1 MAVIGNAEV
10 IISPITRG
18 FESSLRRQLQGMSGN
33 VGARRAGQGLGEAF
47 SDGFDRSLS
56 TNPFG
61 KFADGLRAISPEAE
75 GARLRFQS
83 LVRTGYVV
91 QAALGAIVG
100 AISSTV
106 VSLGTLVGVLGKAAP
121 AVAVLANA
129 FVTLRVAMSTAKFGF
144 GDIASAVKQ
153 ATEPTAGMTKTLEEL
168 REEFQQLQ
176 FDAEQA
182 ALSEGRAALNLETA
196 FENLRRVQDLP
207 PNSAA
212 RREAQ
217 LAYEEADLA
226 YRRAKDRAA
235 DLNDEVAKGMDG
247 LKDKAA
253 GGASDPFADLNEAQ
267 REFAEYL
274 VTLKPLIDD
283 LELRVSRA
291 LLPPLQEAVEILR
304 VDLLPI
310 LQQRLPDVAGQVG
323 EALKEMVE
331 GVDYDRIDRI
341 FAGMTEPF
349 EDGGRSNLQ
358 LFGDLLGNVLDI
370 FLQITEATAPLLND
384 FLTFLVDKTDEW
396 STTLEESDLVGFFE
410 DAGGMAGDLGEIL
423 GNVFGG
429 LGNLIGLTTGPGSAG
444 EELINWLKE
453 STEGF
458 ENMFAEDPEGGK
470 EFFKDAMVNTRSVF
484 SSIGALLKE
493 ILGLADNPNIAL
505 TFDKLK
511 EGAPAMG
518 EMLEKMIDA
527 GPSFAGLIETITTIA
542 NELTDSDQISAFFDT
557 LNAGAEKFLE
567 FIQGDGFKRILD
579 NIGPIFA
586 SLSAF
591 GVLFDVLKFGFQAIL
606 GYMIFL
612 STGGGAIID
621 GFKKNFQAI
630 FTKPLPKGQLGPL
643 TQAQAA
649 QKTMIGRFAKLA
661 RGAGIVGVIV
671 IIISKMIEF
680 YDKFED
686 FRTMVDNV
694 FGNVKEAFERMME
707 PLSEI
712 FEKLFGGEGSL
723 LSALDPVIKFLLEVL
738 IPILGYVFETIFNGV
753 TFALELINNLLD
765 VIIPVVKD
773 IADGL
778 GMLFEG
784 DVLGFIGK
792 MFEAFATLLVGA
804 MQFVVNGI
812 IDLINFGIRQVNS
825 MIGGITNGPFGSFL
839 KDVFGIDLSGV
850 KIAEI
855 AKVDWT
861 GDIERRQNNQAIQD
875 TFSGSRFG
883 GPDARVLQSTG
894 SATASTMAESRLRGM
909 PEYAEYNKPTEVN
922 VTVNAANMDPDEMAR
937 SVSRELGIAMK
948 KGTV

>member
-1 MAVIGNAEV
+1 
-10 IISPITRG
+10 
-18 FESSLRRQLQGMSGN
+18 MSGN

-47 SDGFDRSLS
+47 DDGFNRSLS

-61 KFADGLRAISPEAE
+61 KFADGLRAIAPEAE
-75 GARLRFQS
+75 SARMKFTS

-100 AISSTV
+100 AVSSTV
-106 VSLGTLVGVLGKAAP
+106 VSIGTLVGVLGKAAP

-129 FVTLRVAMSTAKFGF
+129 FVTLRVAMMTAKFGF

-153 ATEPTAGMTKTLEEL
+153 ATQPTAGMKKTLEEL

-253 GGASDPFADLNEAQ
+253 GGASDPFANLNEAQ

-283 LELRVSRA
+283 LELRVSEA
-291 LLPPLQEAVEILR
+291 LLPPLKGAVEILKTE
-304 VDLLPI
+304 LLPI
-310 LQQRLPDVAGQVG
+310 LQKRLPQVAGQVG
-323 EALKEMVE
+323 EALEQIVE
-331 GVDYDRIDRI
+331 GIDYDRIDRI

-349 EDGGRSNLQ
+349 EEGGLSNVQ
-358 LFGDLLGNVLDI
+358 LFGDLLENILDI
-370 FLQITEATAPLLND
+370 FLQITEATGPLLND

-396 STTLEESDLVGFFE
+396 STTMENSNLVGFFE
-410 DAGGMAGDLGEIL
+410 EAGGYAADLGEIL

-444 EELINWLKE
+444 EELITWLKE

-458 ENMFAEDPEGGK
+458 ENMFAEDPKGGK

-527 GPSFAGLIETITTIA
+527 GPSFAGLIETITQIA
-542 NELTDSDQISAFFDT
+542 NELTDDAQISAFFDT
-557 LNAGAEKFLE
+557 LNEGAEKFLE
-567 FIQGDGFKRILD
+567 FLQGDSIQRLLD
-579 NIGPIFA
+579 RLGPIFA
-586 SLSAF
+586 TLSAV
-591 GVLFDVLKFGFQAIL
+591 GVMFNVLKFGFNVMFGYLIL
-606 GYMIFL
+606 FSDKMGVVKELADKFTK
-612 STGGGAIID
+612 SG
-621 GFKKNFQAI
+621 GFKALFGKAPGML
-630 FTKPLPKGQLGPL
+630 K
-643 TQAQAA
+643 
-649 QKTMIGRFAKLA
+649 
-661 RGAGIVGVIV
+661 GAGLVGVIV
-671 IIISKMIEF
+671 LLISKAVEF
-680 YDKFED
+680 YDKIDSFK
-686 FRTMVDNV
+686 TMVDNV
-694 FGNVKEAFERMME
+694 FANVKDSFERMME
-707 PLSEI
+707 PLSEL
-712 FEKLFGGEGSL
+712 FNKLFGEGDGSL
-723 LSALDPVIKFLLEVL
+723 LSALDPVIKLILEFL
-738 IPILGYVFETIFNGV
+738 IPALGNALGWIMNIL
-753 TFALELINNLLD
+753 TFVLEMANNLLD
-765 VIIPVVKD
+765 WVIPVVKD
-773 IADGL
+773 IADAI

-784 DVLGFIGK
+784 DILGFFGK
-792 MFEAFATLLVGA
+792 IFEAFGTFIIGG
-804 MQFVVNGI
+804 MQFVINTV
-812 IDLINFGIRQVNS
+812 IDLINLGIRAANDMVS
-825 MIGGITNGPFGSFL
+825 SIANGPFGSFL

-850 KIAEI
+850 KFNEL

-861 GDIERRQNNQAIQD
+861 GDIERRQSNEALQENYG
-875 TFSGSRFG
+875 GSRFG
-883 GPDARVLQSTG
+883 GADARVPL
-894 SATASTMAESRLRGM
+894 ASTTNSTATTMANARMTGM
-909 PEYAEYNKPTEVN
+909 PEYAEYSKPTEIN
-922 VTVNAANMDPDEMAR
+922 VTVNAANMDPNEMA
-937 SVSRELGIAMK
+937 SAVSRELATQTRR
-948 KGTV
+948 GTI

>member
-18 FESSLRRQLQGMSGN
+18 FEASLRRQLQGMSGN

-47 SDGFDRSLS
+47 DDGFNRSLS

-100 AISSTV
+100 AVSSVV
-106 VSLGTLVGVLGKAAP
+106 VSIGTLVGVLGKAAP
-121 AVAVLANA
+121 AVAVLASA

-235 DLNDEVAKGMDG
+235 DLNDEVGKGIEG
-247 LKDKAA
+247 LKDDAA
-253 GGASDPFADLNEAQ
+253 GTDPFAGLNEAQ

-274 VTLKPLIDD
+274 VTLQPLIDD

-291 LLPPLQEAVEILR
+291 LLPPLRDAVEILR
-304 VDLLPI
+304 VELLPI

-323 EALKEMVE
+323 EALKEMVD

-349 EDGGRSNLQ
+349 EDEGRSNIQ
-358 LFGDLLGNVLDI
+358 LFGDLLENILDI

-384 FLTFLVDKTDEW
+384 FLTFLVDKTGEW
-396 STTLEESDLVGFFE
+396 ATTMEESDLVGFFE
-410 DAGGMAGDLGEIL
+410 EAGGYASDLGEIM

-444 EELINWLKE
+444 EELISWLKE

-470 EFFKDAMVNTRSVF
+470 EFFRDAMVNTRSVF

-542 NELTDSDQISAFFDT
+542 NELTDTDQISAFFDT
-557 LNAGAEKFLE
+557 LNLGAEKFLE
-567 FIQGDGFKRILD
+567 FIQTDGFKRLLD
-579 NIGPIFA
+579 NIGPVFA
-586 SLSAF
+586 ALSAF
-591 GVLFDVLKFGFQAIL
+591 GVLFDVLKFGFKVIL

-612 STGGGAIID
+612 STGGGKIIA
-621 GFKKNFQAI
+621 GFQKNFQAI

-661 RGAGIVGVIV
+661 RGAGIVGIIV

-686 FRTMVDNV
+686 FRTMVDTV

-738 IPILGYVFETIFNGV
+738 VPILGYVFETIMNGI
-753 TFALELINNLLD
+753 TLALELINNLLD
-765 VIIPVVKD
+765 WIIPVVTD
-773 IADGL
+773 IADAL
-778 GMLFEG
+778 GALFEG
-784 DVLGFIGK
+784 DILGFFSKI
-792 MFEAFATLLVGA
+792 FEAFGTFIIGGI
-804 MQFVVNGI
+804 QFVVNSV
-812 IDLINFGIRQVNS
+812 IDLINFGIRAANDMISGIANS
-825 MIGGITNGPFGSFL
+825 PFGSFL
-839 KDVFGIDLSGV
+839 KDVFSIDLSGV
-850 KIAEI
+850 KFNEL

-861 GDIERRQNNQAIQD
+861 GDIDRRQNNQAIQD

-883 GPDARVLQSTG
+883 GPDSRVLQSTG
-894 SATASTMAESRLRGM
+894 NATASTMAESRMRGM
-909 PEYAEYNKPTEVN
+909 PEYAEYSKPTEVN
-922 VTVNAANMDPDEMAR
+922 VTVNAANMDPNEMA
-937 SVSRELGIAMK
+937 SAVSRELAIAMK

>member
-410 DAGGMAGDLGEIL
+410 EAGDMAADLGEIL

-453 STEGF
+453 STESF
-458 ENMFAEDPEGGK
+458 ENMFAEDPAGGK
-470 EFFKDAMVNTRSVF
+470 EFFRDAMVNTRSVF

-518 EMLEKMIDA
+518 DMLEKMINA
-527 GPSFAGLIETITTIA
+527 GPSFAALIETITQIA
-542 NELTDSDQISAFFDT
+542 NEFTDDAQISAFFDT
-557 LNAGAEKFLE
+557 LNTGAERFLE
-567 FIQGDGFKRILD
+567 FIKGDGFKRLLD
-579 NIGPIFA
+579 NLGPVFA
-586 SLSAF
+586 TLSAI
-591 GVLFDVLKFGFQAIL
+591 GVMFNVIKFGFNVMFGYLIL
-606 GYMIFL
+606 FSDKMGIVKELADKFTKSGGFKAL
-612 STGGGAIID
+612 FGKAPGLLRGGG
-621 GFKKNFQAI
+621 
-630 FTKPLPKGQLGPL
+630 L
-643 TQAQAA
+643 
-649 QKTMIGRFAKLA
+649 
-661 RGAGIVGVIV
+661 VGVIILLIAKAV
-671 IIISKMIEF
+671 EF
-680 YDKFED
+680 YDKIESFK
-686 FRTMVDNV
+686 TMVDNV
-694 FGNVKEAFERMME
+694 FANVKDSFERMME
-707 PLSEI
+707 PFFEI
-712 FEKLFGGEGSL
+712 FEKLFGDGEGSL
-723 LSALDPVIKFLLEVL
+723 LTALDPILQFLLEIL
-738 IPILGYVFETIFNGV
+738 IPALGGALSWIANIFTFVFEMV
-753 TFALELINNLLD
+753 NNLLD
-765 VIIPVVKD
+765 WIIPVVKD
-773 IADGL
+773 IADAL
-778 GMLFEG
+778 GALFEG
-784 DVLGFIGK
+784 DLLGFFSK
-792 MFEAFATLLVGA
+792 MMEAFGTFLVGF
-804 MQFVVNGI
+804 MQFIVNSI
-812 IDLINFGIRQVNS
+812 IDLLNFGIRAANDMVV
-825 MIGGITNGPFGSFL
+825 GIANGPFGSFL
-839 KDVFGIDLSGV
+839 KDVFGIDLSGI
-850 KIAEI
+850 KFAELQ
-855 AKVDWT
+855 KVDWT
-861 GDIERRQNNQAIQD
+861 GDIQRRQNNQSTQD
-875 TFSGSRFG
+875 AFSGSRFG

-894 SATASTMAESRLRGM
+894 SATASTMANSRMSGL
-909 PEYAEYNKPTEVN
+909 PEYAEYSKPTEVN
-922 VTVNAANMDPDEMAR
+922 VTVNAANMDPNEMA
-937 SVSRELGIAMK
+937 SAVSRELAIAMK
-948 KGTV
+948 KGQI